1 MKAPIS
7 AETEQRWET
16 RLLAV
21 LAAVLTV
28 FGVASVYSAAAFQD
42 DALRE
47 VIKQLGA
54 AGVGGVLL
62 LVAARVDYQV
72 WRRAAWPLVLV
83 TLVALVVLILPGTEA
98 VAPRINGARRWLRL
112 AGYSLQPSEGA
123 RFAIVVWAAM
133 LAAKKGDG
141 IRKFKTGMLPVLLVT
156 AVVALLILL
165 QPNLSMATVV
175 ALLGGVVLFT
185 AGARI
190 GQFMVLG
197 VAAVFV
203 LVAAI
208 QAMPYRF
215 VRVQCFLGLAGDCGG
230 TDWQVEQAM
239 LGFASGRVLGAGFG
253 QGQLKLHYLPYASS
267 DFLFATIG
275 EEWGLLG
282 VITVILLF
290 AAFCWVGFR
299 IARSAAEPFGQYLAV
314 GLTAG
319 VGFTALMH
327 MAVNM
332 NLMPTTGITLPFMTA
347 GRSSLLVTLL
357 TVGVLISIGRR
368 RAPIGSRG
376 RGER

>member
-1 MKAPIS
+1 MKDSTA
-7 AETEQRWET
+7 AEADRRWET

-47 VIKQLGA
+47 VVKQLGA

-62 LVAARVDYQV
+62 LGAARVDYQV
-72 WRRAAWPLVLV
+72 WRRAAWPLMLI
-83 TLVALVVLILPGTEA
+83 TLMALVVLVLPGTEA
-98 VAPRINGARRWLRL
+98 VAPRINGARRWIRV

-133 LAAKKGDG
+133 LAAKKGEG

-156 AVVALLILL
+156 VVAALLVLS

-197 VAAVFV
+197 VAALFV

-275 EEWGLLG
+275 EEWGLVG
-282 VITVILLF
+282 VIAVILLF
-290 AAFCWVGFR
+290 AAFCWIGFR
-299 IARSAAEPFGQYLAV
+299 IARSAAEPFGQYLAA

-319 VGFTALMH
+319 VGITALMH

-368 RAPIGSRG
+368 RAPIGSGVRG
-376 RGER
+376 KR

>member
-1 MKAPIS
+1 MKAS
-7 AETEQRWET
+7 TATLADRRWET

-47 VIKQLGA
+47 VVKQLGA

-62 LVAARVDYQV
+62 LLAARVDYQV
-72 WRRAAWPLVLV
+72 WRRAAWPLMLI

-98 VAPRINGARRWLRL
+98 VAPRINGARRWIRV

-156 AVVALLILL
+156 GVAALLVLL

-197 VAAVFV
+197 VAALFV

-215 VRVQCFLGLAGDCGG
+215 IRVQCFLGLAGDCGG

-275 EEWGLLG
+275 EEWGLVG
-282 VITVILLF
+282 VIAVILLF
-290 AAFCWVGFR
+290 AAFCWIGFR
-299 IARSAAEPFGQYLAV
+299 IARSAAEPFGQYLAA

-368 RAPIGSRG
+368 RPPVGSG
-376 RGER
+376 VRGER

>member
-1 MKAPIS
+1 MP
-7 AETEQRWET
+7 AEAEQRWET

-98 VAPRINGARRWLRL
+98 VAPRINGARRWLRV

-133 LAAKKGDG
+133 LAAKKGEG

-156 AVVALLILL
+156 GVVALLILL

-175 ALLGGVVLFT
+175 ALLGGVVLFA

-275 EEWGLLG
+275 EEWGLVG
-282 VITVILLF
+282 VIAVILLF
-290 AAFCWVGFR
+290 AAFCWTGFR

-314 GLTAG
+314 GLTSG